1 MERGIDSSFLARPS
15 SSNPGD
21 FTLSVRRNGEVTHI
35 KIKNAGDFYDLYG
48 GEKFATLSELVSF
61 YMDNGGQL
69 REKNGEIIELKHPL
83 NCADPTTERWF
94 HGHLS
99 AKEAERLMLERGKN
113 GSFLVRESQSKPG
126 DFVLSVRTDDRV
138 THVMIRSQDKERSGA
153 PKKFQDK
160 ELEQL
165 LDEDPSQTLSELGK
179 ILQVDDEISPSLSSV
194 RNKWFGNLSSTTILN
209 DVQNKVN
216 EMLSDTDIYEILK
229 RDPCKY
235 INEVQYRRLYCSDGL
250 LSRADSPLYSLV
262 SFLHNIMFEIIP
274 KAESYIKNSLQLV
287 KDLKGMKIDNNY
299 KLILLDVV
307 SFFTNIPLDMAIDC
321 VNDNWKNVTQDGV
334 PDGGSIYS
342 RYSTYFTF
350 NNHSSPLSSTIAD
363 LVMQKLER
371 MFLLFYNN
379 RNREL
384 RSGLRQ
390 LKIKIIEHRYFSILE
405 YYNVFN
411 NKEGDETNTTV
422 DSGGD
427 DSSFGKC
434 YIATQGCLPNT
445 IQDFWHMVY
454 QENTRVIVMTT
465 KEIERG
471 KNKCARYWPEE
482 GESSEYGNE
491 WKVRAVS
498 RTSTADY
505 TLREFFLQGTKP
517 EFSES
522 RRIYHYHFQAWPDH
536 GVPSDPGCV
545 LNFLHDVNARQES
558 IAASLVPKD
567 QDEPCIGPILVHC
580 SAGIGRTGTFIV
592 IDMILDQ
599 IKLHGLDCEIDIQ
612 RTVQRVRSRRSG
624 MVQTEAQYK
633 FVYLAVL
640 HYIETVSQRMQAEQK
655 SLQLGREYTNIRY
668 KSETNSAST
677 TAVVS
682 ETSTPTYTPT
692 IPPTSQL
699 SYGLRPK

>member
-1 MERGIDSSFLARPS
+1 MRERRASRSWFHPNITGLEAERLLMERGVDSSFLARPS

-48 GEKFATLSELVSF
+48 GEKFATLSELVQF
-61 YMDNGGQL
+61 YMENGGQL
-69 REKNGEIIELKHPL
+69 REKNGEIIELRFPL

-138 THVMIRSQDKERSGA
+138 THVMIRSQDNKYDVGGGH
-153 PKKFQDK
+153 KFD
-160 ELEQL
+160 
-165 LDEDPSQTLSELGK
+165 
-179 ILQVDDEISPSLSSV
+179 SLSDLIEHYKRNPMVETSGSV
-194 RNKWFGNLSSTTILN
+194 VHLRQPFNATRINASSIESRVRQLHKENGCSNGWLCWNGTNGSNEDGAGRGKGKAGFWEEFESLQQQECRHTFLRKEGLRPENRAKNRYKNILPFDHTRVRLKNVDSDTPGADYINANYIRNK
-209 DVQNKVN
+209 
-216 EMLSDTDIYEILK
+216 E
-229 RDPCKY
+229 C
-235 INEVQYRRLYCSDGL
+235 
-250 LSRADSPLYSLV
+250 
-262 SFLHNIMFEIIP
+262 
-274 KAESYIKNSLQLV
+274 
-287 KDLKGMKIDNNY
+287 
-299 KLILLDVV
+299 
-307 SFFTNIPLDMAIDC
+307 
-321 VNDNWKNVTQDGV
+321 
-334 PDGGSIYS
+334 
-342 RYSTYFTF
+342 
-350 NNHSSPLSSTIAD
+350 
-363 LVMQKLER
+363 
-371 MFLLFYNN
+371 
-379 RNREL
+379 
-384 RSGLRQ
+384 
-390 LKIKIIEHRYFSILE
+390 
-405 YYNVFN
+405 
-411 NKEGDETNTTV
+411 DETSTTV
-422 DSGGD
+422 DGSGGGD
-427 DSSFGKC
+427 DPSFGKC
-434 YIATQGCLPNT
+434 YIATQGCLQNT

-482 GESSEYGNE
+482 GETCEFGE
-491 WKVRAVS
+491 WKVRAVA

-505 TLREFFLQGTKP
+505 TLREFLLQGTKP

-522 RRIYHYHFQAWPDH
+522 KRIYHYHFQAWPDH

-558 IAASLVPKD
+558 IAASLAQKD
-567 QDEPCIGPILVHC
+567 QDESSIGPILVHC

-599 IKLHGLDCEIDIQ
+599 IKHHGLDCEIDIQ
-612 RTVQRVRSRRSG
+612 RTVQRVRTRRSG

-668 KSETNSAST
+668 KSETCAST
-677 TAVVS
+677 NSSSNSSTNTSTNVS
-682 ETSTPTYTPT
+682 INASTNASTNAIMGETSTPSCTPT
-692 IPPTSQL
+692 IPPTSA
-699 SYGLRPK
+699 STHHNLRLK

>member
-1 MERGIDSSFLARPS
+1 MVSRSVSARRWFHPNITGLEAERLLMERGFDSSFLARPS

-48 GEKFATLSELVSF
+48 GEKFATLSELVQF
-61 YMDNGGQL
+61 YMDNDGQL
-69 REKNGEIIELKHPL
+69 REKNGEIIELKYPL
-83 NCADPTTERWF
+83 NCADPTSERWF

-138 THVMIRSQDKERSGA
+138 THVMIR
-153 PKKFQDK
+153 FQDNK
-160 ELEQL
+160 Y
-165 LDEDPSQTLSELGK
+165 DVGGGHKFDTLSELIEHYKKNPMVETSGSVVHLRQPFNATRINASSIESRVRQLHKENGCSNGWLCWNGTTGNSEDGTGRSKGK
-179 ILQVDDEISPSLSSV
+179 AGFWEEFESLQQQECRNMFSRIEGLRPENRSKNRYKNILPFDYTRVKLKDVDSNIPGAD
-194 RNKWFGNLSSTTILN
+194 
-209 DVQNKVN
+209 
-216 EMLSDTDIYEILK
+216 
-229 RDPCKY
+229 Y
-235 INEVQYRRLYCSDGL
+235 INANYIR
-250 LSRADSPLYSLV
+250 
-262 SFLHNIMFEIIP
+262 NIEIDDTSAI
-274 KAESYIKNSLQLV
+274 EN
-287 KDLKGMKIDNNY
+287 
-299 KLILLDVV
+299 LDDV
-307 SFFTNIPLDMAIDC
+307 A
-321 VNDNWKNVTQDGV
+321 
-334 PDGGSIYS
+334 
-342 RYSTYFTF
+342 
-350 NNHSSPLSSTIAD
+350 
-363 LVMQKLER
+363 
-371 MFLLFYNN
+371 
-379 RNREL
+379 
-384 RSGLRQ
+384 
-390 LKIKIIEHRYFSILE
+390 
-405 YYNVFN
+405 
-411 NKEGDETNTTV
+411 
-422 DSGGD
+422 
-427 DSSFGKC
+427 SFGKC

-482 GESSEYGNE
+482 GTTSEYGNE
-491 WKVRAVS
+491 WKVRAIS

-505 TLREFFLQGTKP
+505 TLREFLLQGTKP
-517 EFSES
+517 NFSES

-558 IAASLVPKD
+558 IEASLITASKD
-567 QDEPCIGPILVHC
+567 QASKDHSNQDVPSIGPILVHC

-599 IKLHGLDCEIDIQ
+599 IKCHGLDCEIDIQ
-612 RTVQRVRSRRSG
+612 RTIQRVRSQRSG

-668 KSETNSAST
+668 KSEISNSTNT
-677 TAVVS
+677 IVG
-682 ETSTPTYTPT
+682 ETSTPTCTPT
-692 IPPTSQL
+692 IPPTLPTPIYSL
-699 SYGLRPK
+699 KSK